1 MSEAIFGL
9 WAPKYLIAEVI
20 SIIYEFIVRR
30 EVQYRNIM
38 RVITPTVYGRKKAT
52 KKSRYSRVVFA
63 IFIVL
68 LTFLGQYL
76 YRANSNESYQN
87 NTPLKQEVADSPQE
101 RVFRTIGGEEFKDI
115 YNNFNY
121 INTNKILT
129 PPPITGDEAADI
141 KIRILAEA
149 RGYRL
154 RRIARSALAEAD
166 GYPLQLLAGKYWQE
180 LKAEA
185 AKAGIVLTVT
195 SGYRSIEDQRE
206 IFLEGLKV
214 RGVSTQDIASG
225 QVDNLITE
233 VLQTYAPPGYSRH
246 HTGFTIDLTCGTN
259 GLTNFVT
266 TICHEWLSRDNY
278 LHAKTFGWAPSY
290 PEGGGLQG
298 PEPEPWEY
306 TWVTAGALL
315 Q

>member
-1 MSEAIFGL
+1 MYE
-9 WAPKYLIAEVI
+9 LIVLTG
-20 SIIYEFIVRR
+20 
-30 EVQYRNIM
+30 VQYRNIM
-38 RVITPTVYGRKKAT
+38 RVIIPKGSRQQKAT
-52 KKSRYSRVVFA
+52 KHRHGLQVVFA
-63 IFIVL
+63 VFIFAIAS
-68 LTFLGQYL
+68 LGPYL

-87 NTPLKQEVADSPQE
+87 NTPLKQEAAVGTQE
-101 RVFRTIGGEEFKDI
+101 KVFRTIGGEEFKDI

-129 PPPITGDEAADI
+129 PPPITGDEVADI

-154 RRIARSALAEAD
+154 RRIARSALAKAD

-180 LKAEA
+180 LKAKA

-206 IFLEGLKV
+206 IFLEGLRA
-214 RGVSTQDIASG
+214 RGVSTQSIASG
-225 QVDNLITE
+225 QVDNLILE
-233 VLQTYAPPGYSRH
+233 VLQSYAPPGYSRH

-278 LHAKTFGWAPSY
+278 LNAKTFGWAPSY